1 MQCILLYN
9 QIKTADDMCNFK
21 SDIISSGA
29 TRGHLGKKKNQNP
42 HSANWVPRA
51 AELACDMLKSVK

>member
-21 SDIISSGA
+21 SGIISSGA
-29 TRGHLGKKKNQNP
+29 TRGHLGKKKKNQNP
-42 HSANWVPRA
+42 IQQIESP
-51 AELACDMLKSVK
+51 ELQN